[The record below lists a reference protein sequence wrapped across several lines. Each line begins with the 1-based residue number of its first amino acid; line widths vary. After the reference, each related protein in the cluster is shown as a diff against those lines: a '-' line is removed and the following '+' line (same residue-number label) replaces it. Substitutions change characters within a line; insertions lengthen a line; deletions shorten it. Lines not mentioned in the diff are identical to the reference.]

1 MARIRKAAAGS
12 DSFGHTWT
20 SDGAIVEIEDPDQ
33 IAALLAIDDAGFSEV
48 TPEPE
53 AGPVQEPDLDLDA
66 AKAHNDDP
74 ERAAEFSEI
83 DPKAEDSEVDP
94 RGEDVEAP
102 KPARRGGRKPA
113 SAQE

>member
-1 MARIRKAAAGS
+1 MARIRKASAGS
-12 DSFGHTWT
+12 DSFGHTWN
-20 SDGAIVEIEDPDQ
+20 SDGAIVEIDDPEQ

-48 TPEPE
+48 TPKPDEDP
-53 AGPVQEPDLDLDA
+53 APGPDPDLEA
-66 AKAHNDDP
+66 AQAHNGDP
-74 ERAAEFSEI
+74 EPTAEFSEL
-83 DPKAEDSEVDP
+83 DPKPEHSEIDP